1 MEPTKHP
8 PSLLFSTINEEW
20 GEREEER
27 KKRRKINPLNSHS
40 RLVIA

>member
-8 PSLLFSTINEEW
+8 PSLLFSTINEER

-27 KKRRKINPLNSHS
+27 KKRRKISPLNSHS